1 MRLTTCIHS
10 SVSWVERTTR
20 SSVWQLVQLSS
31 IAFWSSVPGMLIIH
45 SALVSWEAR
54 FLVLSSLMSV
64 LVVFSATTS
73 AAAGAL
79 MS

>member
-1 MRLTTCIHS
+1 
-10 SVSWVERTTR
+10 
-20 SSVWQLVQLSS
+20 
-31 IAFWSSVPGMLIIH
+31 MLIIH
-45 SALVSWEAR
+45 SALVSWLAR

-64 LVVFSATTS
+64 FVVFSATMS